1 MEASAVEQKLE
12 PCDARGGRVKFA
24 KAVFVTAGVWGLL
37 VLTPLYFM
45 FDIIGGRYPP
55 PMTHPD
61 FYFGFLA
68 VTLAWQVAFLVIGR
82 DPIRFRPMMVPAMLE
97 KFIYVGS
104 LGALYLQRRLVPGQV
119 VPAMPDLI
127 LGILFIVA
135 FLKTSGAGRQPPG
148 SPLPD
153 RTATSN
159 PAI

>member
-1 MEASAVEQKLE
+1 MEACGVGQKLGSRHV
-12 PCDARGGRVKFA
+12 RGGRVRFA
-24 KAVFVTAGVWGLL
+24 KVVFVTAGVWGLL

-45 FDIIGGRYPP
+45 FDVIGARYPP

-119 VPAMPDLI
+119 VPALPDLV
-127 LGILFIVA
+127 LGVLFIIA
-135 FLKTSGAGRQPPG
+135 FLKTSGGGR
-148 SPLPD
+148 
-153 RTATSN
+153 
-159 PAI
+159 